1 MLQGDHRKPLS
12 VHTGWWQIISGI
24 FCILCVFLPAV
35 GYGGD
40 SETTS
45 PTHGTDFSAP
55 EQKRQSNI
63 DIVLIG
69 ASYAEGLKLNEVAGM
84 TMINKG
90 VGGQQSFEMLD
101 RFQDD
106 VINLNPRKVVI
117 WGFINDI
124 FRADPGKMDDAIVRI
139 QESYREMVRLSREN
153 SIEPLLATEI
163 TMGPRGGF
171 KETIVRF
178 IAGLMG
184 KVSYQER
191 VNLDVRKVN
200 EWLKKYAAEQG
211 LSVLEFQQVLADEEG
226 LMREKKF
233 TQDDGSH
240 ISEEGYKILSQYMI
254 NNEELF
260 RKRLQ

>member
-1 MLQGDHRKPLS
+1 MLQGDHSKALS
-12 VHTGWWQIISGI
+12 VHTGCWKIISSI
-24 FCILCVFLPAV
+24 FCILCVFLPV
-35 GYGGD
+35 IGYGGD
-40 SETTS
+40 SETTF
-45 PTHGTDFSAP
+45 PAHGTDSSAP
-55 EQKRQSNI
+55 EQKSQSN

-90 VGGQQSFEMLD
+90 VGGQQSFEMLN

-106 VINLNPRKVVI
+106 VINLNPRKVVV

-124 FRADPGKMDDAIVRI
+124 FRAGPGKMDDAIVRI
-139 QESYREMVRLSREN
+139 QESYREMVRLSRKN
-153 SIEPLLATEI
+153 NIEPLLATEI
-163 TMGPRGGF
+163 TMGPLGGF

-178 IAGLMG
+178 VAGLMG

-191 VNLDVRKVN
+191 INLEVRKVN
-200 EWLKKYAAEQG
+200 EWLRKYAAEQG

-226 LMREKKF
+226 LMRERNF

-240 ISEEGYKILSQYMI
+240 ISEEGYKTLSQYI
-254 NNEELF
+254 KNNEELF
-260 RKRLQ
+260 R